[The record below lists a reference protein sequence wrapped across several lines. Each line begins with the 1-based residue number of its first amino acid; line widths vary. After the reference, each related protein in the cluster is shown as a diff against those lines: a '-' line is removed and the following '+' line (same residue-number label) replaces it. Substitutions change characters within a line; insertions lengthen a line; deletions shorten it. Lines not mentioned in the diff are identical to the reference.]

1 MFLRLQ
7 WNILCASHHSKR
19 FTCFNSCS
27 HHNSPVNIL
36 RSQGTE
42 QLLRHAA
49 DERASPALA
58 SAPHP
63 KPPTKHTLDD
73 AALDHCS
80 WTFSAYPSL
89 SGMENPQIKP
99 CPLFSDGTWREVG
112 RSVSLDAWYFFFNI
126 INLFRN
132 KSVGKNLFK
141 LRGVGVKFTLAPPR
155 KRKMK
160 VLVTQLCPTLCD
172 PRTVAYQAPLSTG
185 FSRQEYWSG

>member
-1 MFLRLQ
+1 MATRRQLSSHCLVLSSRAPCPKMCCVISHISPQGKNPIMKLLWATLYVAFPFRGSQGTLAHRRHLEVLGSRILFKTPSHLYPITTPCFQVIIMFLRLQ

-80 WTFSAYPSL
+80 
-89 SGMENPQIKP
+89 
-99 CPLFSDGTWREVG
+99 
-112 RSVSLDAWYFFFNI
+112 
-126 INLFRN
+126 
-132 KSVGKNLFK
+132 
-141 LRGVGVKFTLAPPR
+141 
-155 KRKMK
+155 
-160 VLVTQLCPTLCD
+160 
-172 PRTVAYQAPLSTG
+172 
-185 FSRQEYWSG
+185 